1 MSIKIITDNKKARFD
16 YSFVE
21 TYEAGIVLKGSEV
34 KSARNNQVQLKD
46 SYVAFSGDEAFL
58 MKAHIAEY
66 KLSSY
71 NNHEPERKR
80 KLLLHR
86 EELNK
91 IRGKVEQ
98 SGLTCVPTKMYFKGG
113 MVKVEIAIAKGKKK
127 EDKREDI
134 KKRDVNREIA
144 ARLRRSK

>member
-1 MSIKIITDNKKARFD
+1 MSTKLITENKKAKFD
-16 YSFVE
+16 YSFLE
-21 TYEAGIVLKGSEV
+21 FFEAGMVLTGSEV
-34 KSARNNQVQLKD
+34 KSARAGQVQLKD

-66 KLSSY
+66 KSSSY
-71 NNHEPERKR
+71 NNHIPERKR

-91 IRGKVEQ
+91 IQHKIEQ
-98 SGLTCVPTKMYFKGG
+98 GGLTCVPTKMYFKDGTI
-113 MVKVEIAIAKGKKK
+113 KLEIAIARGKKK

-134 KKRDVNREIA
+134 KKRDVNRELSS
-144 ARLRRSK
+144 RLRRSR

>member
-1 MSIKIITDNKKARFD
+1 MKIITENKKARFD

-21 TYEAGIVLKGSEV
+21 TFEAGIVLMGSEV

-46 SYVAFSGDEAFL
+46 SYVAFAGDEAFL

-66 KLSSY
+66 KSSSY

-86 EELNK
+86 EELEK
-91 IRGKVEQ
+91 IRGKIEQ
-98 SGLTCVPTKMYFKGG
+98 GGLTCVPTKMYFKDGL
-113 MVKVEIAIAKGKKK
+113 VKVEIAIARGKKK
-127 EDKREDI
+127 DDKREDI